1 MIKFLRANFYI
12 GLVYVL
18 FPIIAIC
25 YLAILLG
32 LVLMGIVAKA
42 DMSNIIRHWGLIM
55 YIDLKWFI
63 LVLQH
68 GLTNTIKAHREI
80 RKEL

>member
-1 MIKFLRANFYI
+1 MVKFLRANFYI

-18 FPIIAIC
+18 FPIIVLC

-32 LVLMGIVAKA
+32 LVLMGIVTKT
-42 DMSNIIRHWGLIM
+42 DMSSIIRHWGLII